1 MRRIKFIVTKFFIA
15 ACLLLLTTDV
25 DATDDPQLVTTLSG
39 LQIVNG
45 AVGAE
50 NIDNVFY
57 DPTLYSTIL
66 NANNDKITNVVSL
79 LIDEALIGNIKTDF
93 TASIK
98 IKIDYTLVNGNTG
111 SIASTTLNISYTK
124 AGGLKYD
131 ARQTLKFDQCR
142 RVKVTII
149 DVPFTNAN
157 WNVWDVIIIENRMLR
172 KRDYVF
178 DYNSASLIPSHPSIV
193 AADADELMVS
203 WSSNPLDANGKTHID
218 IEWTWVDAEALIGYQ
233 NSSSQFDA
241 DLIFKNNASRV
252 SVDRSKNNYK
262 IPLIYDGAGRL
273 FYRIRPFQVRENEQ
287 VINGNWSATG
297 TNGILFYERVINGG
311 HQENLNWQT
320 TTSFAEEGKRK
331 TVVQYFDGT
340 LRGRQTVT
348 KDNVT
353 NKTVV
358 AESFYDYQGRPVIN
372 ILPAPTLNS
381 VIKYTVDFNRFVG
394 SYNTAKEIFD
404 IVPTNLNPCNFE
416 TPRLDK
422 NNPNG
427 GSAQYYSDIN
437 PEKSLGFNK
446 FIPDADGY
454 SYTETRYTPDAT
466 GRIEAQ
472 GGVGNTFQLG
482 KGGGAND
489 HDTKYYYGKPDQ
501 KELDA
506 LFGTEVGD
514 ATHYSKNMVRDA
526 NGQYSVSYVDM
537 HGRTIAT
544 ALAGKSPANVKALES
559 TLTTQQDFKKDLV
572 TPSNNRVEG
581 RSVVAST
588 TLLVTQEVPHLFHYE
603 LGPLSAEILACNP
616 PGETVCYD
624 CYYNLEIRITGG
636 CGVNI
641 VKTANNLSFV
651 NNLPVYDQSCS
662 TLPAPITFDFTETLK
677 EGEYNITKT
686 LTVNKDAQD
695 WYRENVYNVKNNCK
709 TLQYFYDSIYN
720 VMLGESNECNICNSC
735 PLTRGTTANTN
746 NNVLKNK
753 PFDIANIAK
762 LGNNKALN
770 VGNNKLK
777 STASRLTQNSGS
789 SNTNSTPLAPA
800 PTPSYCTNPVTL
812 TVNPNYNCGV
822 KTAGISQNA
831 TTATTLPLPT
841 CLVLDVFNLRDQWF
855 SFTATN
861 PITRV
866 SLTNINGEARS
877 PEACFSQYIFLSIYT
892 GGCANLTELTC
903 VSDPNDGSNYTHNF
917 TDLVVGNTYI
927 VRVSVSGNCN
937 IPFNVCVGTP
947 PSPPPAVC
955 PPPVIPTCIS
965 ICDQPKNILEAIRDQ
980 MLDDMTPDQGQYAR
994 LNLDLN
1000 ENDNIDA
1007 AYNENYA
1014 RYEGNLDRAHNIFAT
1029 GAYKNPVASA
1039 YNTINNAQVADYLD
1053 NAKPAVP
1060 DPDGATLKLMN
1071 MTPLDFSDNF
1081 KTTWATALL
1090 PYHPEYCKLT
1100 IAETLLKESYDRD
1113 ALIEETDTWAAAL
1126 AAGYIDLD
1134 EGTSIINLDP
1144 FFSCEDRGLV
1154 YRTEMYNYIR
1164 TNFNR
1169 YHAVGYP
1176 QAGEPPLSFWSLAW
1190 LGVFADEE
1198 DNTVANP
1205 PIPLFPSEFPNLT
1218 TPTHPT
1224 YPNACVGDL
1233 NEVWRIFRAL
1243 YLSEKERMV
1252 NEWLNTQ
1259 CPIDYTTID
1268 GSANNKYER
1277 RFGRPSDYY
1286 ANTNYLQNL
1295 ITQATNNPATA
1306 EAETSLRAEYR
1317 NTCDAYKA
1325 AWATRLRQC
1334 EAIKALDGVPTIDPN
1349 TGEEIIPNDFIRE
1362 LLNKL
1367 SDICYYGSDAKHLT
1381 GSSTL
1386 PAGIVLP
1393 PGVTVPVSFQ
1403 AAFNAQWTASFPPK
1417 SISCNEDLIDFP
1429 PPYDHQ
1435 ASVSDIIID
1444 DKRDSCV
1451 CARLEELKAEKIAN
1465 AYSGSLS
1472 NFILFKHGVTVR
1484 QTLLDSLSA
1493 GCLDLTC
1500 KNYEYPFQLP
1510 SIFGCN
1516 TPLNNCVS
1524 CTQYNTL
1531 LLEFKAKTYT
1541 PALNNNVI
1549 YEDPANDN
1557 EIEAN
1562 KAFARFMNNRTGLT
1576 KSWGEY
1582 LAFSKACDTFNLCTA
1597 GILLPAPAGRCPNPL
1612 NPPLLCLENMFP
1624 DFIEKDSCNQ
1634 YVTTL
1639 ALNAAIEQYQ
1649 LYLIDQRDIFDNAY
1663 LSKCLEAK
1671 DLEIFNV
1678 EAIHSQTD
1686 PPAEYHYTLYYY
1698 DQAGNL
1704 VKTIPPAGVRAKFTP
1719 VHFAAVKAARAN
1731 EALPR
1736 IPMQHFLP
1744 TQYRYNTLNQVVQQ
1758 KSPDGGLSKFWYDQL
1773 GRLVISQ
1780 NEKQH
1785 NNLSKKHYSYTKY
1798 DKLGRITEVG
1808 EKWKNANSMTQDIAQ
1823 GLVISMPLVNWLLPT
1838 VAEPLTQITK
1848 TIYDEKYTPLCTN
1861 AYLCQE
1867 NMRNRVS
1874 YSYVQALEDGSA
1886 PSNIN
1891 DAPWE
1896 SATFYSYDIHGN
1908 VDVLLQDYKKTMGLV
1923 AGNRY
1928 KKITYKY
1935 DLISGKVNEVGYQP
1949 GQADAF
1955 YHRYMYDAENKLTD
1969 VQTSKEYVYWEND
1982 AKYDYYRHGP
1992 MARTKLGHLE
2002 VQGVDYAYTL
2012 QGWLKGV
2019 NTTNL
2024 KRPVIIGNGD
2034 DCGDYSAV
2042 ENLYIYNRPS
2052 YSPNYIAKTS
2062 INFMPSAF
2070 TSLEPDNFV
2079 AYIDPNIA
2087 SCTTNGN
2094 AGDEIFDFTNNGKYD
2109 MGQDGLTDASGNFVP
2124 NNNTTNYGTATNPA
2138 YFTYGSN
2145 TNVSDAYGYS
2155 LNYFNGDYNR
2165 ISAAANNPFANIA
2178 MKIPT
2183 NDAANPFSAEQLF
2196 NGNIGAM
2203 VVSIPRLGRANVY
2216 GYNYD
2221 QLNRLVNMNVF
2232 NGLKN
2237 DNTFVPYAIPDYKE
2251 AVTYDAN
2258 GNIKTY
2264 ERNGHN
2270 NPSQFGPPRL
2280 EMDKLTYKYEVD
2292 GTGNINPQSN
2302 KLRYVH
2308 DQVADANYA
2317 EDIDSQT
2324 PLTLAQVDSDNPN
2337 GFTGTENYAYDDI
2350 GNLIKDTKENITS
2363 IEWTVYGK
2371 ISKIVKE
2378 KDELVTTILYT
2389 YDASG
2394 NRISKTIRP
2403 PSYQDV
2409 TTYYVRDASGNVM
2422 SVYDKLFNGNFPG
2435 PPLTQKE
2442 IHLYGSSRLGVYNVQ
2457 VNVETNNRIYIPMT
2471 GVTDNQ
2477 AELFT
2482 FARGNKLFEL
2492 ANHLGNVL
2500 VTVSDK
2506 KMAIDDGT
2514 YLESCTGGANPI
2526 CVLTKTSDTPDG
2538 IVDYYKADVITAVD
2552 YYPFGM
2558 TMPGRKF
2565 TLGEYRYGFNGK
2577 EKDNEVK
2584 GEGNQ
2589 LDFEMRIYDPRLGR
2603 FLSTDPLS
2611 GKYPWITP
2619 YAFAIDN
2626 PIALVDFEG
2635 SEGAAPPNENNA
2647 PGQIVNIMVVSASL
2661 YTKNGDNWASYMG
2674 ALQGALANG
2683 DAYGTT
2689 KVIFA
2694 TNSENAYTQIYNL
2707 KAKGVT
2713 IGNIILES
2721 HGNGG
2726 ESFDIGLSNFNSKNS
2741 GSDPWLKK
2749 IGGISSG
2756 AIVLMGCQLGMNEKL
2771 MKNLAKNTG
2780 KNVYADKGE
2789 NTDWPGMFND
2799 ENDRELFAN
2808 AMATVMWNTPQGKSA
2823 ILSKASKNMQKA
2835 YDLVQKY
2842 GTDGMKKKVDEYV
2855 IKEATKEIMAKMVGP
2870 ISPSSALEY
2879 ITSPDHE
2886 HYDLRIPENVEKF
2899 NRGGQWIMA
2908 SPGGSVTP
2916 QGLLYFDNSGFIHF
2930 SRSTFSQ
2937 TTWGAFIV
2945 ELIKTVQP
2953 AAPIQ

>member
-1 MRRIKFIVTKFFIA
+1 MRRIKFIVTRLFIA
-15 ACLLLLTTDV
+15 ACLLLLTTNV
-25 DATDDPQLVTTLSG
+25 HATDDPQLVTILSG
-39 LQIVNG
+39 PQIVNG

-57 DPTLYSTIL
+57 NPTLYPTIL

-93 TASIK
+93 TASVK

-142 RVKVTII
+142 RVQVTII
-149 DVPFTNAN
+149 DVPITNAT

-178 DYNSASLIPSHPSIV
+178 DYNTASLTPSHPSTV
-193 AADADELMVS
+193 AVDADELMVS

-218 IEWTWVDAEALIGYQ
+218 IEWTWVDAEALGGYQ

-252 SVDRSKNNYK
+252 SIDRSKNNYK

-287 VINGNWSATG
+287 VINGNWSAIG
-297 TNGILFYERVINGG
+297 TNGILFYERAINGG

-381 VIKYTVDFNRFVG
+381 VLKYTVDFNRFVG

-482 KGGGAND
+482 KGGGVND

-506 LFGTEVGD
+506 LFGTEAGD

-544 ALAGKSPANVKALES
+544 ALAGKSPTNVKALES
-559 TLTTQQDFKKDLV
+559 SLTTQQDFKKDLV

-603 LGPLSAEILACNP
+603 LGPLSAEIIACNP

-709 TLQYFYDSIYN
+709 TLQNFYDSIYA
-720 VMLGESNECNICNSC
+720 VMLGESSECNICNSC
-735 PLTRGTTANTN
+735 PLSRGTTPTTN
-746 NNVLKNK
+746 NNILKNK

-777 STASRLTQNSGS
+777 TTASRLNQNSGI
-789 SNTNSTPLAPA
+789 SNTNNLPLAPS

-877 PEACFSQYIFLSIYT
+877 PEACFSQYIFLSIYAGNCT
-892 GGCANLTELTC
+892 NLTELTC

-927 VRVSVSGNCN
+927 VRVSVSGSCN

-980 MLDDMTPDQGQYAR
+980 MLDDMTPNQGQYAR
-994 LNLDLN
+994 LDLDLN
-1000 ENDNIDA
+1000 ENDIIDE

-1014 RYEGNLDRAHNIFAT
+1014 RYERNLDRAHNIFAT

-1039 YNTINNAQVADYLD
+1039 YNTINNVQVADYLD
-1053 NAKPAVP
+1053 NATPAAP
-1060 DPDGATLKLMN
+1060 DPDGTTLKLMN

-1134 EGTSIINLDP
+1134 EGTSILNLDP
-1144 FFSCEDRGLV
+1144 FFSCADRGLD
-1154 YRTEMYNYIR
+1154 YRIEMYNYIR

-1169 YHAVGYP
+1169 YHANGYP
-1176 QAGEPPLSFWSLAW
+1176 QFGEPPLSFWSLAW

-1198 DNTVANP
+1198 DNAVANP

-1252 NEWLNTQ
+1252 NEWLNIQ

-1268 GSANNKYER
+1268 GAANNKYER

-1295 ITQATNNPATA
+1295 ISQATNNPTTA

-1334 EAIKALDGVPTIDPN
+1334 EIIKALDGAPSIDPN
-1349 TGEEIIPNDFIRE
+1349 TGEETTPNGFIDQ
-1362 LLNKL
+1362 LMYKL

-1403 AAFNAQWTASFPPK
+1403 AAFNAQWTTSFPPK
-1417 SISCNEDLIDFP
+1417 SITCNEDLIDFP

-1444 DKRDSCV
+1444 DKRDSCI
-1451 CARLEELKAEKIAN
+1451 CARLEEFKAEKIAN

-1472 NFILFKHGVTVR
+1472 NFIEFKHGVKVR
-1484 QTLLDSLSA
+1484 QSLLDSLSA
-1493 GCLDLTC
+1493 GCLDLSC
-1500 KNYEYPFQLP
+1500 NNYEYAFQLP
-1510 SIFGCN
+1510 SIFDCN

-1524 CTQYNTL
+1524 CTEYNTL

-1582 LAFSKACDTFNLCTA
+1582 LAFTKACDTFNLCTA
-1597 GILLPAPAGRCPNPL
+1597 GSLLPPSGGACP

-1634 YVTTL
+1634 YVATL

-1649 LYLIDQRDIFDNAY
+1649 LYLIDQRDIFDNTY

-1731 EALPR
+1731 ELLPR

-1773 GRLVISQ
+1773 GRLVVSQ
-1780 NEKQH
+1780 NEKQR
-1785 NNLSKKHYSYTKY
+1785 NQTSNRGDYSYTKY
-1798 DKLGRITEVG
+1798 DDLGRIIEVG
-1808 EKWKNANSMTQDIAQ
+1808 EKTKRNVSVTGITQAIAQ
-1823 GLVISMPLVNWLLPT
+1823 GLDVVSLATWLAPTGLQPLR
-1838 VAEPLTQITK
+1838 QITK
-1848 TIYDEKYTPLCTN
+1848 TVYDEIFTPLNTN
-1861 AYLCQE
+1861 GLLEQK

-1874 YSYVQALEDGSA
+1874 YSYVQVFDLGG
-1886 PSNIN
+1886 PPTNTGNPLN

-1896 SATFYSYDIHGN
+1896 SATFYTYDIHGN
-1908 VDVLLQDYKKTMGLV
+1908 VDVLLQDYKKTMGLIV
-1923 AGNRY
+1923 GNRF

-1935 DLISGKVNEVGYQP
+1935 DLISGKVNEVAYQP

-2024 KRPVIIGNGD
+2024 KRPAIIGSGD

-2052 YSPNYIAKTS
+2052 YSPSYIAKTS

-2087 SCTTNGN
+2087 SCTTDGN
-2094 AGDEIFDFTNNGKYD
+2094 AGDEVYDYKNDGQYD

-2124 NNNTTNYGTATNPA
+2124 NNNTTNYGTSTNPA
-2138 YFTYGSN
+2138 YFTHGSN

-2165 ISAAANNPFANIA
+2165 INTAANNPFANIA

-2183 NDAANPFSAEQLF
+2183 NDASNPFSAEQLF

-2270 NPSQFGPPRL
+2270 NPSQYGPPRL

-2324 PLTLAQVDSDNPN
+2324 PLTLTQVGSDNPN

-2350 GNLIKDTKENITS
+2350 GNLIKDTKEGITS

-2371 ISKIVKE
+2371 ISKITKVGAA
-2378 KDELVTTILYT
+2378 VNGNIANTIITYT

-2394 NRISKTIRP
+2394 NRISKTVAKDGLAAV
-2403 PSYQDV
+2403 S
-2409 TTYYVRDASGNVM
+2409 TYYVRDASGNVM
-2422 SVYDKLFNGNFPG
+2422 SVYSNENKAAITATPG
-2435 PPLTQKE
+2435 PLTQKE
-2442 IHLYGSSRLGVYNVQ
+2442 IHLYGSSRLAVYNVQ

-2482 FARGNKLFEL
+2482 FARGNKFFEL
-2492 ANHLGNVL
+2492 SNHLQNVL

-2506 KMAIDDGT
+2506 KLAVD
-2514 YLESCTGGANPI
+2514 ANA
-2526 CVLTKTSDTPDG
+2526 DG
-2538 IVDYYKADVITAVD
+2538 IIDYYNADVVTAND
-2552 YYPFGM
+2552 YYPFGSQ
-2558 TMPGRKF
+2558 MPGRKYSNGSKF
-2565 TLGEYRYGFNGK
+2565 RYGFNGK
-2577 EKDNEVK
+2577 ENDNEAK

-2589 LDFEMRIYDPRLGR
+2589 LDYGMRIYDPRLGR
-2603 FLSTDPLS
+2603 FLSVDPLEGEFPWNS
-2611 GKYPWITP
+2611 PYSYAENDPINSIDLDGAEKAKPSTVDMAKVLLGVVGKGILQTQNLLSAETHKSVRNRMQKSLEIQKKT
-2619 YAFAIDN
+2619 YAALMTFIYKN
-2626 PIALVDFEG
+2626 EPTNLERGVEIATK
-2635 SEGAAPPNENNA
+2635 AAP
-2647 PGQIVNIMVVSASL
+2647 IVKEVLDLTPA
-2661 YTKNGDNWASYMG
+2661 GDV
-2674 ALQGALANG
+2674 
-2683 DAYGTT
+2683 
-2689 KVIFA
+2689 KV
-2694 TNSENAYTQIYNL
+2694 L
-2707 KAKGVT
+2707 
-2713 IGNIILES
+2713 L
-2721 HGNGG
+2721 
-2726 ESFDIGLSNFNSKNS
+2726 
-2741 GSDPWLKK
+2741 
-2749 IGGISSG
+2749 
-2756 AIVLMGCQLGMNEKL
+2756 
-2771 MKNLAKNTG
+2771 TG
-2780 KNVYADKGE
+2780 KNFK
-2789 NTDWPGMFND
+2789 D
-2799 ENDRELFAN
+2799 ESQSRFA
-2808 AMATVMWNTPQGKSA
+2808 ALGWLALDVFGGSIISGAGKVIGKSMRYA
-2823 ILSKASKNMQKA
+2823 NKFGKCA
-2835 YDLVQKY
+2835 
-2842 GTDGMKKKVDEYV
+2842 EF
-2855 IKEATKEIMAKMVGP
+2855 TKEFTKKFGKKLTEGGAQVTTFEINIGKDGLIGTAEKQLANNGMHQFVEVAKDGKSL
-2870 ISPSSALEY
+2870 I
-2879 ITSPDHE
+2879 
-2886 HYDLRIPENVEKF
+2886 
-2899 NRGGQWIMA
+2899 
-2908 SPGGSVTP
+2908 
-2916 QGLLYFDNSGFIHF
+2916 FDNMHPEGMLKSDYMKEIAGHAKDGTMISGEKLV
-2930 SRSTFSQ
+2930 SE
-2937 TTWGAFIV
+2937 AV
-2945 ELIKTVQP
+2945 KVNK
-2953 AAPIQ
+2953 